1 MALSDY
7 IESLE
12 EEQYTKKTPFPEK
25 HPPVA
30 ERLPR
35 FASIQ
40 PTSTSG
46 GRHRQGMLI
55 PEKEKKKQQ
64 QKEEGGMT
72 PQQAW
77 DAYQQY
83 MGEGAS
89 EGASSGTATS
99 GTGSTAAYSGGYPV
113 QGMAG
118 GQATYGAAY
127 PSTMATGTAPTTAY
141 GTMATGATTATG
153 TGATAAGSQGLG
165 YMGGAGAAG
174 GAGSA
179 GAGSAGAGGAAMAA
193 WIAAAVVAASYM
205 QKQRDKEETS
215 EDPGRGSG
223 SRKARIMSAIGGPSL
238 LETLDDPI
246 SIPWTPLT
254 ALMGVDSGSKGDTES
269 EGTKLWD
276 WLAKLFS

>member
-46 GRHRQGMLI
+46 GRHRQGILI

-72 PQQAW
+72 HQQAW

-118 GQATYGAAY
+118 GQATAGSQGLGYMG
-127 PSTMATGTAPTTAY
+127 
-141 GTMATGATTATG
+141 G

-165 YMGGAGAAG
+165 YMGGTGATATGSTAGAGAAG
-174 GAGSA
+174 AGS
-179 GAGSAGAGGAAMAA
+179 AAMAA

-215 EDPGRGSG
+215 EDPGRGSD
-223 SRKARIMSAIGGPSL
+223 SQKARIMSAIGGPSI

>member
-7 IESLE
+7 IESLK
-12 EEQYTKKTPFPEK
+12 EEQYTREVPFAKK

-46 GRHRQGMLI
+46 GRHRQGMII

-64 QKEEGGMT
+64 EEEGGMT
-72 PQQAW
+72 HQQAW

-83 MGEGAS
+83 MGKGAS
-89 EGASSGTATS
+89 EGVSSGTATS

-127 PSTMATGTAPTTAY
+127 PPAMATGTAPTTAY

-165 YMGGAGAAG
+165 YMGGTGATATGSTAGAGAAG
-174 GAGSA
+174 AGS
-179 GAGSAGAGGAAMAA
+179 AAMAA

-215 EDPGRGSG
+215 EDPGRGSD
-223 SRKARIMSAIGGPSL
+223 SQKARIMSAIGGPSI